1 MNDTKQKILD
11 AAEELFG
18 ENGFAATS
26 MRHVIAKAG
35 VNLAAIHYHFGTKQ
49 DLLDQVILRKV
60 GPINEQRLQLLDQ
73 FEADAAPDAVSI
85 EKIMEAFL
93 APPILMERGS
103 SFLKL
108 MGRVHAEGIGRET
121 VGRIFHTVITR
132 FQAALHRAL
141 PDMPETELAWKVHFM
156 LGAMAFTMIMNPML
170 YPEAAQEPLPVTAR
184 RLVTFVSAGFRTPLS
199 LEGKIEVNR

>member
-26 MRHVIAKAG
+26 LRHIIAKAG

-60 GPINEQRLQLLDQ
+60 GPINERRLQLLDQ
-73 FEADAAPDAVSI
+73 FEAEAAPGNIPI

-103 SFLKL
+103 CFLKL
-108 MGRVHAEGIGRET
+108 MGRVHSEGSGHEAIP
-121 VGRIFHTVITR
+121 RIFHAVIVR
-132 FQAALHRAL
+132 FQDALQRAL
-141 PDMPETELAWKVHFM
+141 PNMSEKELAWKVHFM
-156 LGAMAFTMIMNPML
+156 LGAMAFTMIMNPMTH
-170 YPEAAQEPLPVTAR
+170 PEAAREPLSVISKR
-184 RLVTFVSAGFRTPLS
+184 IVTFVSAGFRTPVI
-199 LEGKIEVNR
+199 LEETIEVNR